1 MFTQS
6 KYLAMYP
13 NLNEPNIVLTL
24 FRYHDNDVSATS
36 TIYLDR
42 VIIPFYM
49 VVFLIISYE
58 NWFL

>member
-13 NLNEPNIVLTL
+13 NLNELNIVLTL
-24 FRYHDNDVSATS
+24 FRYHGNDISATS